1 MTLSSPIKEMRKIK
15 AIFLDCGDT
24 LVDEGTEIKNSYG
37 ATLEAE
43 LIPTATELV
52 HQIKRLGY
60 LLALVADGPM
70 ATFDNVLHQHDLYSY
85 FDAFAISAQ
94 VGAEKPDARMFL
106 AALNQLKIDQL
117 DYASVLMLGNNL
129 ERDIKGANQL
139 GVTSVWLDWSPRR
152 SKIPA
157 NKLEVPQYTIKRPI
171 DLIDIIRSIE
181 EKHLSTT

>member
-1 MTLSSPIKEMRKIK
+1 MTLSSSIEKTHKIK

-60 LLALVADGPM
+60 PLALVADGPT
-70 ATFDNVLHQHDLYSY
+70 ATFDNVLHQHDLYRY
-85 FDAFAISAQ
+85 FDAFAISAE
-94 VGAEKPDARMFL
+94 VGVDKPEARMFL
-106 AALNQLKIDQL
+106 AALNQLKIDQP

-139 GVTSVWLDWSPRR
+139 GMKTAFAKYGSTQKISDSGADYELNAISELINIIK
-152 SKIPA
+152 SKHT
-157 NKLEVPQYTIKRPI
+157 N
-171 DLIDIIRSIE
+171 
-181 EKHLSTT
+181 

>member
-1 MTLSSPIKEMRKIK
+1 
-15 AIFLDCGDT
+15 
-24 LVDEGTEIKNSYG
+24 
-37 ATLEAE
+37 
-43 LIPTATELV
+43 
-52 HQIKRLGY
+52 
-60 LLALVADGPM
+60 
-70 ATFDNVLHQHDLYSY
+70 
-85 FDAFAISAQ
+85 
-94 VGAEKPDARMFL
+94 MFL
-106 AALNQLKIDQL
+106 AALNQL

>member
-1 MTLSSPIKEMRKIK
+1 MTLSSSVEKTHKIK

-60 LLALVADGPM
+60 LLALVADGPT
-70 ATFDNVLHQHDLYSY
+70 ATFDNVLHQHDLYRY
-85 FDAFAISAQ
+85 FDAFAISAE
-94 VGAEKPDARMFL
+94 VGVDKPEARMFL
-106 AALNQLKIDQL
+106 AALNQLKIDQP

-139 GVTSVWLDWSPRR
+139 GLTSVWLDWSPRR

-157 NKLEVPQYTIKRPI
+157 NELEVPQYTIKRPI